1 MNSLLQVTVTPFP
14 HKWRVVLERKRHL
27 LCKYTL
33 MMVIHPKFRSLLK
46 KSKRI
51 TNRIEDQ
58 KDPKEVQL
66 IFFKFLTIL

>member
-1 MNSLLQVTVTPFP
+1 
-14 HKWRVVLERKRHL
+14 
-27 LCKYTL
+27 

-66 IFFKFLTIL
+66 IFFKFLTILWEDPLEGLALSTNPMDRMAL